1 MISICQ
7 IKAARVLLD
16 WTASELSEKAGVGVA
31 TIRRYETQTGF
42 LKVIFKSDEIKK
54 LLETQGIEFTG
65 DPVKNPGVILHLS
78 KGVIMTIIKALK
90 ARQSSNCENAT

>member
-31 TIRRYETQTGF
+31 TIRRYETQTGLPQGNF
-42 LKVIFKSDEIKK
+42 QKVIK
-54 LLETQGIEFTG
+54 LKEVLENAGIEFTG
-65 DPVKNPGVILHLS
+65 DPLKNPGVTLHLS
-78 KGVIMTIIKALK
+78 KGD
-90 ARQSSNCENAT
+90 NNE

>member
-31 TIRRYETQTGF
+31 TIRRYETQTGLPQGNF
-42 LKVIFKSDEIKK
+42 QKVMKLKDV
-54 LLETQGIEFTG
+54 LETAGIEFTG
-65 DPVKNPGVILHLS
+65 DPLLNPGVTLHLH
-78 KGVIMTIIKALK
+78 KGHD
-90 ARQSSNCENAT
+90 NE